1 MVIVTWSTG
10 YHSLSFRQRLLCS
23 SLLRLDPS
31 DSSSMTHPLGV
42 SNHVHIPPLP
52 STPRSHHH
60 RHTSTL
66 PAYPCLSPPHP
77 LPRSSAAFPFTS
89 PRKKP
94 LNPFI
99 AAHCQPQLDSRSER
113 RKENYVKK
121 RTTSL
126 FELID
131 AAAVSRPDG
140 TDKAVGRHQRVQS
153 VVYNSDRFIP
163 NRREQQPLH
172 VNTTTGAGCAGLAE
186 SPAGSPSSSPPRV
199 LTPSQQRHN
208 EHVAA
213 AILSPAART
222 LTFHASPTRGSPT
235 SAASSPI
242 AASHQRA
249 MSQQLLH
256 TSNLRSHYHSNLS
269 SPTAS
274 PLSFTPTLDRILD
287 APGIVDDYY
296 LNLLHWSSQ
305 GEVCIAL
312 GAAVYVYSVDEGRVD
327 SVADMDDGRG
337 RVTAVRWE
345 DGGRLLAVG
354 EQEGGVQLWDVERR
368 KRVRHWQRHDD
379 RVSSLSWQPATA
391 SPSAVLSSGGRDGCI
406 VHMDPRVKEVV
417 GRWEYAHAEEICGLA
432 WSPDG
437 SVLASGGNDNLC
449 HLWSASHLASPSC
462 PTSANTS
469 SSFTCAAL
477 RHTYHEHTA
486 AVKAL
491 AWSPH
496 HANVLATGGGTTDRH
511 VRLLSTHPTC
521 PAVLA
526 AVDTRSQVCSMLWST
541 QHEQL
546 LTSHGYT
553 DNQLCLW
560 DVKGRAGSSGGLVKR
575 CELSGHQARVLHT
588 ALSPDGTMVC
598 SAGADETLRFWK
610 VWESVGRRDERRES
624 ALRSPLAAV
633 MR

>member
-1 MVIVTWSTG
+1 
-10 YHSLSFRQRLLCS
+10 
-23 SLLRLDPS
+23 
-31 DSSSMTHPLGV
+31 MTHPLGV
-42 SNHVHIPPLP
+42 SNHVYIPPLP
-52 STPRSHHH
+52 STPRSHHQ

-77 LPRSSAAFPFTS
+77 LPRSSAAFPFTT

-94 LNPFI
+94 LNPYI
-99 AAHCQPQLDSRSER
+99 AAQCQPQLDSRSEC
-113 RKENYVKK
+113 RKENYVRK

-131 AAAVSRPDG
+131 AAAGQRSDVVEKS
-140 TDKAVGRHQRVQS
+140 VGRHQRVHS

-163 NRREQQPLH
+163 NRRDQQPLH
-172 VNTTTGAGCAGLAE
+172 VNTAAAGSAVLAE
-186 SPAGSPSSSPPRV
+186 SPAGSPSSSPTLV

-213 AILSPAART
+213 AILSPTART
-222 LTFHASPTRGSPT
+222 LSFHASATRGSPT
-235 SAASSPI
+235 SASSSPI
-242 AASHQRA
+242 ASSHQRA

-256 TSNLRSHYHSNLS
+256 THNLRSVYHTNLAS
-269 SPTAS
+269 LTTS

-305 GEVCIAL
+305 GVVCIGL
-312 GAAVYVYSVDEGRVD
+312 GAAVYVYTVEEGKVEC
-327 SVADMDDGRG
+327 VADMDEGRG

-354 EQEGGVQLWDVERR
+354 EQEGGVQLWDVERK

-391 SPSAVLSSGGRDGCI
+391 VGSAVLSSGGRDGCI
-406 VHMDPRVKEVV
+406 VHVDSRVKEVV
-417 GRWEYAHAEEICGLA
+417 GRWEYAHAEEICGIA

-437 SVLASGGNDNLC
+437 STLASGGNDNLC
-449 HLWSASHLASPSC
+449 HLWSAAHLASPSC
-462 PTSANTS
+462 PASANTS

-477 RHTYHEHTA
+477 KHTYHEHTA

-511 VRLLSTHPTC
+511 LRLLSTHPTS

-526 AVDTRSQVCSMLWST
+526 AVDTHSQVCSMLWST
-541 QHEQL
+541 QHDQIV
-546 LTSHGYT
+546 TSHGYT

-560 DVKGRAGSSGGLVKR
+560 DVRGRAGSGGLVKR
-575 CELSGHQARVLHT
+575 CEMSGHQARVLHT
-588 ALSPDGTMVC
+588 AVSPDGTMVC

-610 VWESVGRRDERRES
+610 VWESSSKRDDSRERT
-624 ALRSPLAAV
+624 LRSPLAAII
-633 MR
+633 R

>member
-1 MVIVTWSTG
+1 
-10 YHSLSFRQRLLCS
+10 
-23 SLLRLDPS
+23 
-31 DSSSMTHPLGV
+31 MTHPLGV
-42 SNHVHIPPLP
+42 SNHTHIPPLP
-52 STPRSHHH
+52 STPRSHHQ
-60 RHTSTL
+60 RHASTL

-77 LPRSSAAFPFTS
+77 LPRSSAAFPFTT

-94 LNPFI
+94 LNPYI
-99 AAHCQPQLDSRSER
+99 AAQCHPQLDSRSER
-113 RKENYVKK
+113 KKENYVKR

-131 AAAVSRPDG
+131 AAALDRPDVA
-140 TDKAVGRHQRVQS
+140 DKTASRHQRVHS

-172 VNTTTGAGCAGLAE
+172 INTVGAANSGLAE
-186 SPAGSPSSSPPRV
+186 SPAGSPSPSPAPA
-199 LTPSQQRHN
+199 LTPSQHRHN

-213 AILSPAART
+213 AILSPTART
-222 LTFHASPTRGSPT
+222 LTFHSSPTRGSPT
-235 SAASSPI
+235 SASSSPLT
-242 AASHQRA
+242 ASHHRA
-249 MSQQLLH
+249 MSQQLVH
-256 TSNLRSHYHSNLS
+256 TSNLRSLYNSNLTC
-269 SPTAS
+269 PTVS
-274 PLSFTPTLDRILD
+274 PLSFTPSLDRILD

-305 GEVCIAL
+305 GDVCIAL
-312 GAAVYVYSVDEGRVD
+312 GAAVYVYKVDEGKVEC
-327 SVADMDDGRG
+327 VADMDEGRG

-345 DGGRLLAVG
+345 EDGRRLAVG
-354 EQEGGVQLWDVERR
+354 EQDGGVQLWDVERK

-379 RVSSLSWQPATA
+379 RVSSLSWQPTTA
-391 SPSAVLSSGGRDGCI
+391 ASSAVLSSGGRDGCI
-406 VHMDPRVKEVV
+406 VHVDPRVKEAV

-437 SVLASGGNDNLC
+437 AILASGGNDNLC
-449 HLWSASHLASPSC
+449 HLWSASHLTSPSC

-511 VRLLSTHPTC
+511 LRLLSTHPTT
-521 PAVLA
+521 PALLA
-526 AVDTRSQVCSMLWST
+526 AVDTRSQVCSMLWSS
-541 QHEQL
+541 QHDQIV
-546 LTSHGYT
+546 TSHGYT

-560 DVKGRAGSSGGLVKR
+560 DVKGRAGTGGLVKR
-575 CELSGHQARVLHT
+575 CEMSGHQARVLHT

-598 SAGADETLRFWK
+598 SAGADETLRFWR
-610 VWESVGRRDERRES
+610 VWESSSKRDDNRER
-624 ALRSPLAAV
+624 ALRSPLSAV
-633 MR
+633 IR